1 MTYRDDLDAL
11 AARHAALES
20 EVARKQR
27 ELAEVTSLLAE
38 AKQVDQ
44 AEAHF
49 SRAPVLRRRQRR
61 HLLVGALAAVLAS
74 GAALGYASSLKA
86 EDPHADARAALIF
99 ERAEAVAARA
109 QQAAERADR
118 RLAAYEAL
126 KEIGLTAKA
135 DAMAKKR
142 ARRTGVPFEQYV
154 YRAEYASLARE
165 QQR

>member
-38 AKQVDQ
+38 ATQVDQ
-44 AEAHF
+44 AEAHI
-49 SRAPVLRRRQRR
+49 SRAPVLQRRQRR
-61 HLLVGALAAVLAS
+61 HLMVGALAAVLAS
-74 GAALGYASSLKA
+74 GGALGYASSLERA
-86 EDPHADARAALIF
+86 ASEAAARAA
-99 ERAEAVAARA
+99 VAAATARA
-109 QQAAERADR
+109 QQAAVRADR

-126 KEIGLTAKA
+126 KQIGLTATE
-135 DAMAKKR
+135 DAVAQKR
-142 ARRTGVPFEQYV
+142 ARRAGVPFEQYV

-165 QQR
+165 QKR